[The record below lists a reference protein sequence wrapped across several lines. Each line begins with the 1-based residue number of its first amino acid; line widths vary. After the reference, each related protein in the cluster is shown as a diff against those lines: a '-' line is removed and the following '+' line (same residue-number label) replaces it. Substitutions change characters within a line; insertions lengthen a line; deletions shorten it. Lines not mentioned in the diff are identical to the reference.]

1 MYAGILSL
9 ALLGL
14 VVNLGLLRIEGC
26 FSAWRAQ

>member
-14 VVNLGLLRIEGC
+14 AVNLVLVRIESR
-26 FSAWRAQ
+26 FSAWRTQ